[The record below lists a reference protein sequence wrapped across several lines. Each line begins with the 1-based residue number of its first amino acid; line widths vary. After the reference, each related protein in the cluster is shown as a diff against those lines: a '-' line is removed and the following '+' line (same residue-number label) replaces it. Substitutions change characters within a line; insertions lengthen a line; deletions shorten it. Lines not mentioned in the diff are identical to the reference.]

1 MGGVSVSASITW
13 SDVLRQACEVA
24 GGTLRFKTTMQDGT
38 TWRAFFV
45 ADDAMWW
52 DYDLDDP
59 ALPAYV
65 AELLVAQIV
74 KHDPGNKRLREFDWQ
89 LHRRAQL
96 SPSTATAWHRILAAM
111 VALGKM
117 TPEQAQEVE

>member
-1 MGGVSVSASITW
+1 MTREE
-13 SDVLRQACEVA
+13 VLREACEVA
-24 GGTLRFKTTMQDGT
+24 G
-38 TWRAFFV
+38 
-45 ADDAMWW
+45 
-52 DYDLDDP
+52 LDCAPGGPWVSGGRRVDWENP
-59 ALPAYV
+59 MLPAYV